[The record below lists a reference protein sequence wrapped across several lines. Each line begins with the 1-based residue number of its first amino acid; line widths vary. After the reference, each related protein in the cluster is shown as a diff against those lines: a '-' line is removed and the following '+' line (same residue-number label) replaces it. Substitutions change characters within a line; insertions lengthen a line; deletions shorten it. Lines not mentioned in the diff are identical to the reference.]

1 MKAFFRF
8 WFELQKIHWSF
19 CVAMTRCCVTYFGPS
34 QPCIESGLKAQVEDA
49 PTWSPSTIGRPSFS
63 TNSVAATLLGFWVLF
78 CSSFPLRNKHLH
90 CNGDVEFFCCESGLI
105 FLFFTTVAI
114 SLFMIR
120 AWTPYLYLLHT
131 HPQFQIAC
139 LYFLACVL
147 RFACRISLLGEVNQV
162 VLGW

>member
-63 TNSVAATLLGFWVLF
+63 TNSVAATLLGFCLVLVF
-78 CSSFPLRNKHLH
+78 HWETNIFIVTVTSSSFAANQGSYSCSSPLWRLVFLWSELEPHTCICFIHIRNFRLRAYTFLL
-90 CNGDVEFFCCESGLI
+90 VFFDSLAGLA
-105 FLFFTTVAI
+105 FLVRSI
-114 SLFMIR
+114 KL
-120 AWTPYLYLLHT
+120 
-131 HPQFQIAC
+131 C
-139 LYFLACVL
+139 LVD
-147 RFACRISLLGEVNQV
+147 N
-162 VLGW
+162 